1 MTHDTCKKLTPSGGY
16 IPTRLIDVG
25 IDGTDTW
32 KIILRSENTIETP
45 DYLTLS
51 YRWAQEPGVL
61 LLKSNI
67 AAYRLG
73 TPIADLPRTFRDSIA
88 LARNFSIRYL
98 WIDSLC
104 IIQDSPEDWTQES
117 VLMHDVY
124 ANSSCNIAASA
135 SEGPEGGLFRDRKL
149 EDIEPG
155 YINVDLPSLGNT
167 KFEIWDQFYMNRL
180 THGPLTDRGWVFQER
195 ILSPRI
201 LHFSQHQIAWECFQM
216 SKCETWPRWSPYP
229 TEIDHSHGLK
239 TLYAF
244 FDSDANSEDDEGGE
258 DKTMSVGVYQ
268 QWMYLLKAYSRCEF
282 THQEDRLVA
291 MEGIAKMF
299 EKHTGDEY
307 LAGLWR
313 SRLVEGLNW
322 IVVNPL
328 ARPPGFLAPSWSWAS
343 VNSAILPQSLNW
355 PRDNDLIEIVDAR
368 VKISESS
375 SKWFQVEGYIQMQGC
390 LTNATIEEGSERCA
404 LNAAATPI
412 RITGCP
418 SRIFVL
424 SDTTEVTFPTG
435 TNIHLLPLR
444 STLRRKMEDTGT
456 EVEKRIGSIIVIL
469 EGMLLEYGPGENT
482 YRRIGRF
489 VVDDFDNLEYFGLS
503 YSGATGQRVVM
514 NRKLASTLTIV

>member
-1 MTHDTCKKLTPSGGY
+1 
-16 IPTRLIDVG
+16 
-25 IDGTDTW
+25 
-32 KIILRSENTIETP
+32 
-45 DYLTLS
+45 
-51 YRWAQEPGVL
+51 
-61 LLKSNI
+61 
-67 AAYRLG
+67 
-73 TPIADLPRTFRDSIA
+73 
-88 LARNFSIRYL
+88 
-98 WIDSLC
+98 
-104 IIQDSPEDWTQES
+104 
-117 VLMHDVY
+117 
-124 ANSSCNIAASA
+124 
-135 SEGPEGGLFRDRKL
+135 
-149 EDIEPG
+149 
-155 YINVDLPSLGNT
+155 
-167 KFEIWDQFYMNRL
+167 
-180 THGPLTDRGWVFQER
+180 
-195 ILSPRI
+195 
-201 LHFSQHQIAWECFQM
+201 M

-291 MEGIAKMF
+291 MEGITKMF

-328 ARPPGFLAPSWSWAS
+328 ARRPGFLAPSWSWAS
-343 VNSAILPQSLNW
+343 VSSAILPQSLNW

-375 SKWFQVEGYIQMQGC
+375 SKWLQVEGYIQMQGC

-404 LNAAATPI
+404 MNTAATPI

-444 STLRRKMEDTGT
+444 STLRRKMKDTGT
-456 EVEKRIGSIIVIL
+456 EAETRIGSIIVIL
-469 EGMLLEYGPGENT
+469 EGLLLEYGPGENT

-514 NRKLASTLTIV
+514 NRKLVSTLIIV